1 MSSPSAAGLT
11 LPPPAQSAAPDT
23 ARALAQAAVDSLARF
38 GLSPTPDHFAIWY
51 DYHAEANHM
60 VRRVIDTYLT
70 NRRAIDA
77 TLMLALHERFFSP
90 RSEAAALLET
100 AQRLQEAMRETLAA
114 AGQASADARRFGAT
128 LTGAGQAIVADPGH
142 LPGIID
148 RLAAETRDIAR
159 RSEQIGERLA
169 RSVDRVET
177 LERTLAE
184 SRMEATTD
192 ALTGLPNRRAFDD
205 MLRLQADQARTG
217 GAPLS
222 LLIADID
229 RFKVINDTWGH
240 PVGDAVLRRV
250 AITLREH
257 LAEPAQ
263 ASRFGGEEFCVLV
276 PGASPTAAV
285 ALAERLREAVA
296 AQSFQVRASGKVLG
310 RVTVSIGVAD
320 HAAGEAVEAL
330 IARAD
335 AALYRAKQA
344 GRNRVE
350 RAAPN

>member
-1 MSSPSAAGLT
+1 MSLPSASSLT
-11 LPPPAQSAAPDT
+11 LPPAAAPDA
-23 ARALAQAAVDSLARF
+23 ARIIAQAAIDSLARF
-38 GLSPTPDHFAIWY
+38 SLSPTPDHFAIWY

-60 VRRVIDTYLT
+60 VRRVIDTYLS
-70 NRRAIDA
+70 NRRTIDA
-77 TLMLALHERFFSP
+77 TLMRALHERFFSP

-100 AQRLQEAMRETLAA
+100 AQRLQEAMREALASTS
-114 AGQASADARRFGAT
+114 QAHAEAEQFGVT
-128 LTGAGQAIVADPGH
+128 LTGAGQRIVAEPAH
-142 LPGIID
+142 LPSIID
-148 RLAAETRDIAR
+148 RLAAETRDVAR

-184 SRMEATTD
+184 SRLEATTD
-192 ALTGLPNRRAFDD
+192 PLTGLPNRRAFDD
-205 MLRLQADQARTG
+205 MLRFQTRAG

-250 AITLREH
+250 ALTLREQ

-263 ASRFGGEEFCVLV
+263 ASRFGGEEFCVLL
-276 PGASPTAAV
+276 PGAPPPAALV
-285 ALAERLREAVA
+285 LAERLREAVA
-296 AQSFQVRASGKVLG
+296 AQSFQVRSSGQVLG
-310 RVTVSIGVAD
+310 RVTVSIGVAE
-320 HAAGEAVEAL
+320 HAAGEAVETL

-350 RAAPN
+350 RAAAG